1 MYVYIYICV
10 CVRMRGG
17 EGVHIVYDSGLPG
30 GWIYIYIYVCVYCNA
45 MQCIAMQCKCKGKCM
60 DVWMHACMPSY
71 LQYMYYIIG
80 K

>member
-1 MYVYIYICV
+1 M

-30 GWIYIYIYVCVYCNA
+30 GWIYIYIYIYVCVLQCNA
-45 MQCIAMQCKCKGKCM
+45 LQCNANAKAN
-60 DVWMHACMPSY
+60 VWMYGCMHACMPSY
-71 LQYMYYIIG
+71 LQYMYYIIR